1 MNIIIVG
8 GGQVGSYVANLLLND
23 NHKVKIIDHRMPIIN
38 KLKKEL
44 PEDSIIFGNG
54 TDPDVLEK
62 AGILRTDVFLAVTGA
77 DETNLVASTLAKYEF
92 GVPQTVGR
100 VNNPKNAWLFTNTN
114 GVDVSVNQADIL
126 GHMVIEEMNMKN
138 MFTLMKLFMGN
149 YSIIQIHVA
158 QGSKAVG
165 NTVASLGIP
174 DGAKLILIKHNEEV
188 SLPGG
193 DTIIRANDIVIALA
207 GAEEQKVLH
216 QLFD

>member
-100 VNNPKNAWLFTNTN
+100 VNNPKNAWLFTYTN
-114 GVDVSVNQADIL
+114 GVDISVNQADIL

>member
-138 MFTLMKLFMGN
+138 MFTLMKLSMGN